1 MKININIENLNIEER
16 LQKTKTKKSEKQL
29 DKLY

>member
-16 LQKTKTKKSEKQL
+16 LQKKKNKKSEKQL